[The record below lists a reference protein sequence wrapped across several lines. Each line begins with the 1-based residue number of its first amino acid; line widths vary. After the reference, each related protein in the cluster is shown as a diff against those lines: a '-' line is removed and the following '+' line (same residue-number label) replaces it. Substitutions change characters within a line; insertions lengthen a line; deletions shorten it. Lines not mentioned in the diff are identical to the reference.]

1 MDASMT
7 QSAQMPDLTLDE
19 IRTLLV
25 HDVAANAAFDGWSS
39 KAVDTAAVLH
49 HIDADV
55 ARLAFKDGSMAM
67 IDAWFARVDAAMA
80 VQLPSETLAAMG
92 MTKRITALIEARLET
107 LAPYRESLRR
117 ALSIMAMPHH
127 VAQAARLG
135 WRAADAMW
143 RLAGDTA
150 TDFNH
155 YSKRMTL
162 SAVYAST
169 IAVFINDESED
180 HADTRA
186 FLGRR
191 IGNVMQFEKWKAGAR
206 ARREMRPSLARFV
219 GRLRYPPR

>member
-1 MDASMT
+1 M
-7 QSAQMPDLTLDE
+7 AQIAHTPDLTLDE
-19 IRTLLV
+19 IRALLV

-39 KAVDTAAVLH
+39 KAVDTAAALH
-49 HIDADV
+49 HIDVDV
-55 ARLAFKDGSMAM
+55 ARLAFKGGAMVM
-67 IDAWFARVDAAMA
+67 IDAWFAHVDAAMA
-80 VQLPSETLAAMG
+80 VQLPGETLAAMG
-92 MTKRITALIEARLET
+92 MTKRITSLVEARLET
-107 LAPYRESLRR
+107 LAPCRESLRR

-162 SAVYAST
+162 SAVYVST
-169 IAVFINDESED
+169 IAAFINDGSED
-180 HADTRA
+180 HAETRA
-186 FLGRR
+186 FLARR
-191 IGNVMQFEKWKAGAR
+191 IGDVMRFEKWKTGAR